1 MPQITIKET
10 ITKKVEIPIDTL
22 YKLIDN
28 LPDEDRKKL
37 LKRLKER
44 QPVKLKPF
52 KKDKLGAILRDFA
65 ETDLYEDN
73 FLQDLEEGLNKS
85 SILQSTTVNNHV
97 WCFGRRPFV
106 FTFATAKKI
115 WFFSAPSAISAVNKK
130 GTDLTAASGP

>member
-28 LPDEDRKKL
+28 LSDEDREKL

-44 QPVKLKPF
+44 RLVKLKTI
-52 KKDKLGAILRDFA
+52 KKDKLAAILRDFA

-85 SILQSTTVNNHV
+85 SIY
-97 WCFGRRPFV
+97 R
-106 FTFATAKKI
+106 
-115 WFFSAPSAISAVNKK
+115 
-130 GTDLTAASGP
+130 

>member
-28 LPDEDRKKL
+28 LPDEDREKL

-44 QPVKLKPF
+44 RPVKLKSF
-52 KKDKLGAILRDFA
+52 KKDELGAILRDFA
-65 ETDLYEDN
+65 ETDSYEDN

-85 SILQSTTVNNHV
+85 S
-97 WCFGRRPFV
+97 
-106 FTFATAKKI
+106 FACLARK
-115 WFFSAPSAISAVNKK
+115 
-130 GTDLTAASGP
+130 

>member
-28 LPDEDRKKL
+28 LPDGDREKL

-44 QPVKLKPF
+44 RPVKLKPF
-52 KKDKLGAILRDFA
+52 KKDKLCAILRDFA

-85 SILQSTTVNNHV
+85 SIYYKAL
-97 WCFGRRPFV
+97 P
-106 FTFATAKKI
+106 
-115 WFFSAPSAISAVNKK
+115 
-130 GTDLTAASGP
+130 